1 MLSIRLKIRMCEK
14 YMTTTNFLDS
24 ETHLSRPLTSV
35 KGNQK
40 PQDLKLIGSTSGANY
55 KFPGGNE

>member
-1 MLSIRLKIRMCEK
+1 MCEK
-14 YMTTTNFLDS
+14 YMTTANFLDS
-24 ETHLSRPLTSV
+24 ETHLSRPLMSV